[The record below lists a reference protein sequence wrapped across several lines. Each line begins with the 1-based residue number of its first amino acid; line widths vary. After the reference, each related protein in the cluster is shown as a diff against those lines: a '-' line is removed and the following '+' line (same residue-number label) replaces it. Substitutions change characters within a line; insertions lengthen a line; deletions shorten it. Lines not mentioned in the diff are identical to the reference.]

1 MGTRAECVEADRRA
15 PGPNAAAQKC
25 RPAWCG
31 RVVSYAGSRT
41 LRSPMGS
48 LRIIGEQFLQVLD
61 ALGCERHNR
70 NVIVEVQDAQRIIP
84 GNYQR
89 ALGGEN

>member
-1 MGTRAECVEADRRA
+1 
-15 PGPNAAAQKC
+15 
-25 RPAWCG
+25 
-31 RVVSYAGSRT
+31 
-41 LRSPMGS
+41 MGS